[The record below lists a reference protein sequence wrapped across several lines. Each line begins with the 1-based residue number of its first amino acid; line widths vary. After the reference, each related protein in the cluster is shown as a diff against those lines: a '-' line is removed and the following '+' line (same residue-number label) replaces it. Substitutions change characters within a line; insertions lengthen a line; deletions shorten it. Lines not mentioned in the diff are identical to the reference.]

1 MSYHMEITF
10 PVAQLLTACNLL
22 MQDCT
27 CILVLNEPKT
37 YATLVKSGGT
47 GVGIG
52 SLSSTVSTS
61 PNAPAK
67 PTTSP
72 VSHII
77 YLVYI

>member
-1 MSYHMEITF
+1 
-10 PVAQLLTACNLL
+10 
-22 MQDCT
+22 
-27 CILVLNEPKT
+27 LNEPKT

-52 SLSSTVSTS
+52 SLSSAMSTS

-72 VSHII
+72 VSYII
-77 YLVYI
+77 HVVHVRSYLMFGSAVLL